1 MEYTRLGRTGL
12 YISRLCLGTMNFGC
26 STPEK
31 EAFKIMDGALE
42 AGINFFDTA
51 NNYGFLTGDLGITE
65 EIMGRWFAQGNGR
78 RERTVLA
85 TKVHEAM
92 KDPYDGAND
101 TPGLSIYKIR
111 RHLEASLRRLQTD
124 HIEVYYMHH
133 IDRNVTWDETWDV
146 FQNLFEKGVIDY
158 VGASNFPAWELARAQ
173 GEAKKRNFLGIA
185 IEQDR
190 YSLVSRMPEL
200 EVLPACE
207 ALGIGFVAWAPL
219 GGGVLAGPAKDSVR
233 RVGLGGDIQGKVDA
247 FQKICQEAGL
257 READAALAWTL
268 ENKTLTA
275 PIIGVR
281 TLAQL
286 EDSLRVMEVKLPQD
300 VMAEFD
306 KIFPGPGIAPEA
318 YAW

>member
-12 YISRLCLGTMNFGC
+12 YVSRLCLGTMNFGC

-31 EAFKIMDGALE
+31 EAFKIMDAALE

-51 NNYGFLTGDLGITE
+51 NNYGFLTGDQGITE

-92 KDPYDGAND
+92 KDPYDGVND

-111 RHLEASLRRLQTD
+111 RHVEASLRRLKTD

-219 GGGVLAGPAKDSVR
+219 GGGVLAGPAKDGVR
-233 RVGLGGDIQGKVDA
+233 RVGLGGDIQEKVDA
-247 FQKICQEAGL
+247 FQKVCQEAGL

-281 TLAQL
+281 TLSQL
-286 EDSLRVMEVKLPQD
+286 EDSLRVMEVKLSKD
-300 VMAEFD
+300 VVAEFD